1 MSNQAENNVVPFNSY
16 SFKTETVEPSL
27 NQTELTFSSTKDALE
42 FLVNELRGISKPIQ
56 IKGDGYSISMTNVK
70 SLTSHNKEKG
80 VIPMSE
86 TPKDNASRPWSDE
99 LEAHK
104 KMTDQRFDHIEK
116 INTMQYESIQKDMR
130 HGFELIANRMGS
142 LEDKIVASEKDV
154 TNKFDSFENKL
165 SLKMNEQKN
174 EIIETLRKERKED
187 HKYIFTTLIAIV
199 SVAVGVLAWIL

>member
-1 MSNQAENNVVPFNSY
+1 MGEMVYLDDFAEQKEQQQSNIKARVGKAERPNLIQNERAQPVQAGGTGVTI
-16 SFKTETVEPSL
+16 KITKGTV
-27 NQTELTFSSTKDALE
+27 NYAELE
-42 FLVNELRGISKPIQ
+42 RG
-56 IKGDGYSISMTNVK
+56 G
-70 SLTSHNKEKG
+70 
-80 VIPMSE
+80 IPMPE

-104 KMTDQRFDHIEK
+104 KMTDQRFNHIEK

-130 HGFELIANRMGS
+130 HGFELIANRIGS

-199 SVAVGVLAWIL
+199 SAAVGVLAWIL